1 LATPV
6 SVARLPGE
14 KPVRSAARLCEELE
28 RGGRFRSG
36 DGSAITGVKHYAAGR
51 DVERRIEGDQPAVRL
66 LLPADVRRT
75 RDYVTVLA
83 GP

>member
-1 LATPV
+1 
-6 SVARLPGE
+6 
-14 KPVRSAARLCEELE
+14 LCEELE

-36 DGSAITGVKHYAAGR
+36 VKHHAADR

-66 LLPADVRRT
+66 LLPADVRWT